1 MFWKRSRSVSRSVQ
15 RVGAI
20 VLLFCVLPAW
30 RSSLLSTSTP
40 LAFVSAS
47 ESAAANNS
55 PLYDDNDNSSPV
67 QLITSQSQFE
77 EQILQ
82 TEDIWIVQFF
92 ANWCKASQ
100 AFAVPYK
107 EFLGEIL
114 KGVIRVAAVDMSDS
128 NSEFYKSMK
137 SQYNLKGSYPTL
149 YIFGSDKKKPPM
161 LYKGKNDLQE
171 ILNEGVK
178 AIVETIQTRAN
189 KLLGSQSSQNQFNA
203 KPSGSSNDKTV
214 KLDQSNFQSL
224 VLNDNKN
231 IWMVAFIA
239 PWCGHCKALMPDWM
253 EASAKLHGEGV
264 LLGVVDATVET
275 TLASQYA
282 VKGFPT
288 IKIFPGG
295 PKTSSSAIDY
305 QGGRTVAQIVQY
317 ALAEVDRTGIPKE
330 IPELTNEEM
339 LQEHCSGA
347 NKLCV
352 LVALPHILDSGA
364 SGRNK
369 YRETFAKVSKSFRGT
384 PFEFLWFEGGNSQ
397 MELESILEFTFGYPA
412 VAAISLEKQVFAV
425 QRGSFNEKA
434 ISKFL
439 NSIISGRQGTLP
451 MISPPKIVTTTP
463 WDGLDAAPVEEEP
476 LDDIMGEDWG
486 EL

>member
-1 MFWKRSRSVSRSVQ
+1 MFWKRSRSNSRSVL

-30 RSSLLSTSTP
+30 KSSILSTSPP

-47 ESAAANNS
+47 ESAAANIS

-128 NSEFYKSMK
+128 NSEFAKSMK

-161 LYKGKNDLQE
+161 LYKGKIDLQE

-189 KLLGSQSSQNQFNA
+189 NLLGSQSNQNQFNA

-239 PWCGHCKALMPDWM
+239 PWYV
-253 EASAKLHGEGV
+253 SA
-264 LLGVVDATVET
+264 D
-275 TLASQYA
+275 
-282 VKGFPT
+282 F
-288 IKIFPGG
+288 
-295 PKTSSSAIDY
+295 
-305 QGGRTVAQIVQY
+305 
-317 ALAEVDRTGIPKE
+317 
-330 IPELTNEEM
+330 
-339 LQEHCSGA
+339 
-347 NKLCV
+347 
-352 LVALPHILDSGA
+352 
-364 SGRNK
+364 
-369 YRETFAKVSKSFRGT
+369 
-384 PFEFLWFEGGNSQ
+384 
-397 MELESILEFTFGYPA
+397 
-412 VAAISLEKQVFAV
+412 
-425 QRGSFNEKA
+425 
-434 ISKFL
+434 
-439 NSIISGRQGTLP
+439 
-451 MISPPKIVTTTP
+451 
-463 WDGLDAAPVEEEP
+463 
-476 LDDIMGEDWG
+476 
-486 EL
+486 